1 MPASSAAVHASV
13 ANMRNQ
19 DDQPKI
25 PVDATASLM
34 GVINKVAPDLTD
46 PEVRRDT
53 HSDSCDGA

>member
-1 MPASSAAVHASV
+1 
-13 ANMRNQ
+13 MRNQ